1 MAASTRWTDI
11 PPANQRLLLRARGVA
26 RPQWWLNGKRLGA
39 GASLPWFPWPGRHAL
54 ELRDAKGL
62 VVEKS
67 ASKCAARWP
76 YLAERPASP
85 GPASTN
91 SRKRR
96 SMP

>member
-1 MAASTRWTDI
+1 M
-11 PPANQRLLLRARGVA
+11 A

-62 VVEKS
+62 VVEKIRFEVRG
-67 ASKCAARWP
+67 AVAIPGRKAGK
-76 YLAERPASP
+76 P